1 MPNEPNWTEVELGTW
16 ADFLRLATGVL
27 EPARHQPSFLF
38 RGQPEGGM
46 RLISSLARSLP
57 PGLSDREALRA
68 ERAALDEFLA
78 RAHFLGAAST
88 ILNAARIPALTDYW
102 AQMQHYG
109 APTRLIDWT
118 ASPYVAA
125 YFASIEGDDSD
136 GAIFVVEPEPV
147 REDFE
152 QSRGSRTEVGDEDLI
167 DPDAPSALLFFR
179 PRLLTE
185 RLILQQ
191 GHFSL
196 NLNVLA
202 DHEQPLERA
211 RTRPGPARRRFEK
224 WILPRDAKPV
234 FLHQLRAMNVAA
246 NTLFPGL
253 DGVGRSIAEFI
264 RTSEWHG
271 D

>member
-1 MPNEPNWTEVELGTW
+1 V
-16 ADFLRLATGVL
+16 
-27 EPARHQPSFLF
+27 LF
-38 RGQPEGGM
+38 RGQPEGK
-46 RLISSLARSLP
+46 LPLVSSLARNL
-57 PGLSDREALRA
+57 GRLSPRQALDA
-68 ERAALDEFLA
+68 ERAALDEFIA
-78 RAHFLGAAST
+78 RAHFLGAPST
-88 ILNAARIPALTDYW
+88 ILNADRVPALTDYW

-125 YFASIEGDDSD
+125 YFAAVDAEDQD
-136 GAIFVVEPEPV
+136 GAIFVVEPDPV
-147 REDFE
+147 HADFMRHFGTGPE
-152 QSRGSRTEVGDEDLI
+152 ATDRMLT
-167 DPDAPSALLFFR
+167 DPDAPSAVFFFR

-202 DHEQPLERA
+202 DHEQPLLRA
-211 RTRPGPARRRFEK
+211 RGERECQK
-224 WILPRDAKPV
+224 WILPKKVKSA
-234 FLHQLRAMNVAA
+234 FLHQLRVMNVAA

-264 RTSEWHG
+264 RTSDWKDG
-271 D
+271 